1 LRNELLLTLRH
12 HNSQDYARLPDID
25 SSDAGIISLGDQAC
39 LDEIGSCLLRAKA
52 NTRFGATLLH
62 SHFKISDDELLLEE
76 ALVDEHLITLRP
88 IRNHSSTIFATN
100 VCVDDINT
108 SNGELRLIGLEF
120 TSHQTLAGVAPI
132 DGSDLDIL
140 TSLSEILQRHNKAK
154 RFGVRLLHDPLNLGE
169 AALLETCDPVYRVLT
184 SQSETNAPLFA
195 RSIPTVFR
203 WEEAPVARDEGFV
216 ITQGCMQFCRT
227 VSRCAQPERGGSHR
241 SSRSHEPTDH
251 KSV

>member
-1 LRNELLLTLRH
+1 MLTLRH

-76 ALVDEHLITLRP
+76 VLVDEHLITLRP

-108 SNGELRLIGLEF
+108 SNGELRSIGRHQNNELECSELAHGSLIAVGRPGG
-120 TSHQTLAGVAPI
+120 AGGKELP
-132 DGSDLDIL
+132 
-140 TSLSEILQRHNKAK
+140 
-154 RFGVRLLHDPLNLGE
+154 
-169 AALLETCDPVYRVLT
+169 
-184 SQSETNAPLFA
+184 
-195 RSIPTVFR
+195 
-203 WEEAPVARDEGFV
+203 
-216 ITQGCMQFCRT
+216 
-227 VSRCAQPERGGSHR
+227 
-241 SSRSHEPTDH
+241 
-251 KSV
+251 